1 MYFKDVG
8 YLCKENRTLDKH
20 KRPKIS
26 YEKEL
31 IYCNVK
37 SIGLTEFYQA
47 QSVGL
52 KPEIKIE
59 ARLIDLTDKTHFE
72 YRNKLYKILRTN
84 KKEDIVELILTSMII
99 NNE

>member
-1 MYFKDVG
+1 MFFKDIG
-8 YLCKENRTLDKH
+8 YLCKGKRTLDKH
-20 KRPKIS
+20 NRPKIS
-26 YEKEL
+26 YEDSM

-52 KPEIKIE
+52 KPELKIE
-59 ARLIDLTDKTHFE
+59 ARLIDLDGATHFK
-72 YRNKLYKILRTN
+72 YNNKLYKILRTN
-84 KKEDIVELILTSMII
+84 KKEDSIELILTSIII

>member
-1 MYFKDVG
+1 M
-8 YLCKENRTLDKH
+8 
-20 KRPKIS
+20 
-26 YEKEL
+26 

-52 KPEIKIE
+52 KPELKIE
-59 ARLIDLTDKTHFE
+59 ARLIDLDGATHFK
-72 YRNKLYKILRTN
+72 YNNKLYKILRIN
-84 KKEDIVELILTSMII
+84 KKEDSIELILTSIII